1 MLDYEARSNINYSVI
16 FGPNGFNER
25 SNEKYWQ
32 RFSDY
37 ICIPMHLLRLFYS
50 QQNYTFRRQNLDQI
64 CPLLWELL
72 DQLSIGHID
81 SHQLKT
87 QNIY

>member
-37 ICIPMHLLRLFYS
+37 ICICCNFFIHSKTTLFGGKIGVKYV
-50 QQNYTFRRQNLDQI
+50 
-64 CPLLWELL
+64 CPLLL
-72 DQLSIGHID
+72 GPHIED
-81 SHQLKT
+81 MMGL
-87 QNIY
+87 